1 MLMDGY
7 TGQILAGLVTTLE
20 ISLVSLLIAT
30 GLGFSAALL
39 SISASTRA
47 RAITAAYASF
57 IRGIPDL
64 LLMLMLFYGG
74 QIVVNTLITW
84 AGLAVKLELNQFL
97 SGALT
102 LGFIYGA
109 YFMETFRGALMAIPP
124 GQAEAARAFGMRP
137 IQVNLRI
144 LFPQMVRF
152 ALPGFTNNW
161 LVVSKATAL
170 VSVIGLQDMMY
181 RAKQAG
187 SASHDPFSWLLLAG
201 FFYLLITSASLA
213 LLKLVERKYSVGVR
227 QGSPS

>member
-39 SISASTRA
+39 SISASMRA
-47 RAITAAYASF
+47 RRITTAYASF

-187 SASHDPFSWLLLAG
+187 SASHDPFNWLLLAG

-227 QGSPS
+227 QGNPS